1 MFVLNVSD
9 GSFPSEFAT
18 GKPAMIEEERRLLYV
33 AMTRARQSLSL
44 IAPLR
49 YHVTQQRRDGDKHVY
64 GARSRFMT
72 DRLLDT
78 MDSRFVGRPEAPGAA
93 FRVRSDRKIDVGARM
108 REMW

>member
-1 MFVLNVSD
+1 M
-9 GSFPSEFAT
+9 
-18 GKPAMIEEERRLLYV
+18 
-33 AMTRARQSLSL
+33 SL

-72 DRLLDT
+72 ERLLET
-78 MDSRFVGRPEAPGAA
+78 MDRRFKGRSEVTAGR
-93 FRVRSDRKIDVGARM
+93 FEVRSERQIDVAARM